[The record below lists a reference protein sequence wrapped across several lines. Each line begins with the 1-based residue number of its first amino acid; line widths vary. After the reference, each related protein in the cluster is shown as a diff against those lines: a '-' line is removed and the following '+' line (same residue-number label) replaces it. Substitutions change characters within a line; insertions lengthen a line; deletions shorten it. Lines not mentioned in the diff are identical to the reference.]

1 MNFRKAYSVV
11 GVLLLVELFLQFYF
25 VAGGIFTIAAKADP
39 EASAATIKNAVI
51 ASEPFFGLHSL
62 NGVFVIPLTILVLIG
77 LSFGARYP
85 LRTTGFTA
93 MLFGLLVIQFL
104 LAAIGFAGV
113 AGVAGLHGINALILV
128 GWTIYMVVRNWA
140 FRRQP
145 AAVSQSVPSELAGA
159 PPRS

>member
-1 MNFRKAYSVV
+1 MSFRKVYSVV

-25 VAGGIFTIAAKADP
+25 VAGGMFTIAAKADP
-39 EASAATIKNAVI
+39 EASAAVVKNAVN

-62 NGVFVIPLTILVLIG
+62 NGLLLIPLTILVLIG

-85 LRTTGFTA
+85 WRTTGFTA
-93 MLFGLLVIQFL
+93 VLLGLLVIQFL

-113 AGVAGLHGINALILV
+113 AVVAGLHGINALILV
-128 GWTIYMVVRNWA
+128 GTTIYVVVRNWA

-145 AAVSQSVPSELAGA
+145 AAVAQSTPSELAGA
-159 PPRS
+159 PPRT